1 MTSPISIAGR
11 AIGSGHPTYMI
22 AELSANHRQ
31 DLGLALRIVEAA
43 ASAGADA
50 IKVQTYTPDTITLAC
65 DNEYFRISGTLW
77 DGRTLHDLYREAFM
91 PWEWHAALKEKAAS
105 LGLHFFSSPFDAT
118 AVDYLDELGV
128 PAFKIASF
136 ETVDLPLLR
145 RVAITGKPIIMSTG
159 MADLAEIDEAVQ
171 TLRAAGAAGLVL
183 LRCNSAYP
191 APPDE
196 MHLRSIPH
204 LSQAFDVP
212 VGLSDHTLDS
222 AVAVAAVALGAC
234 VIEKH
239 LTLARADGGPDSAFS
254 LEPHE
259 FAAMVR
265 DVRTAERALGGVA
278 YAQSP
283 AEAKSRPFRRSLFV
297 VKDVEQGEILT
308 PESVRSIRP
317 GHGLHTR
324 HYEEVIGSRA
334 RVKIARGTPVSWE
347 LIEPR

>member
-1 MTSPISIAGR
+1 MNTITIEGR
-11 AIGSGHPTYMI
+11 EIGPGHPAYVI
-22 AELSANHRQ
+22 AELSANHGQRLEQ
-31 DLGLALRIVEAA
+31 ALRIVEAA
-43 ASAGADA
+43 ADAGADA
-50 IKVQTYTPDTITLAC
+50 IKLQTYTPDTLTIDAAN
-65 DNEYFRISGTLW
+65 DYFRISGTLW

-91 PWEWHAALKEKAAS
+91 PWEWHAPLRKAAAGR
-105 LGLHFFSSPFDAT
+105 GLQLFSTPFDHT
-118 AVDYLDELGV
+118 AVEFLEALEM
-128 PAFKIASF
+128 PAYKIASF
-136 ETVDLPLLR
+136 EMVDLPLLR
-145 RVAITGKPIIMSTG
+145 RVAVTGKPIIMSTG

-171 TLRAAGAAGLVL
+171 TLRSAGAAGLVL

-334 RVKIARGTPVSWE
+334 RVKIARGTPVSWD